1 MITCQRGNQPGNEL
15 GGLISGNQVSEPIKN
30 PFDLLL
36 DQIRRVVAEEIAKA
50 LSNNGQPAEKGNYLT
65 PEEAAKIM
73 GVEVNWL
80 YRHRRHL
87 PFAHR
92 ASKKVLRFDEAGLRR
107 WMQSRK

>member
-1 MITCQRGNQPGNEL
+1 MSDPNKMIVTLTVTEL
-15 GGLISGNQVSEPIKN
+15 SEI
-30 PFDLLL
+30 
-36 DQIRRVVAEEIAKA
+36 IEGAVARA